1 MISQRGTSGA
11 RGVIRRA
18 LLTGIILGGVGL
30 LLPRTAGAQMIPS
43 AVTPNPGAA
52 PAPASPPAGM
62 APPGTPPATVQPKA
76 PQPPAH
82 RPARRPAA
90 TPRNSFHVQAN
101 LVNLNVSVETRHGRF
116 VPGLT
121 RNDFKVYENGRRQ
134 KIAFFSVS
142 NATPLTL
149 AILLDTSPSQKN
161 LIAEEEA
168 VAGNFLRSELRPKDL
183 ALAISFDEN
192 ITLLSDFTAS
202 ADDLARRLD
211 RARIGGG
218 SAQSMMNPGPFPS
231 SGRPSGTR
239 LWDAIVEVCR
249 DKLSEQ
255 VGRKAIIVITDGQDE
270 GSRHSWRAAR
280 RALLDSNTSLY
291 ALVASDPAI
300 YREFGGYYGGAGQL
314 KKIARASG
322 GQSFNVTGNQH
333 LERDFRLIG
342 EELRDQYTLAYVP
355 GHGMNGRYYRIKVR
369 LAKGQRRH
377 RKVRTRKGYFALAR
391 AAG

>member
-1 MISQRGTSGA
+1 MRVQLNQSAGHSF
-11 RGVIRRA
+11 RA
-18 LLTGIILGGVGL
+18 GLWTGIAVCGFVC
-30 LLPRTAGAQMIPS
+30 LPLRARAQMIPS

-52 PAPASPPAGM
+52 PAPATPPVGM
-62 APPGTPPATVQPKA
+62 APPGAPPATVQPKA
-76 PQPPAH
+76 PRPPA
-82 RPARRPAA
+82 PAA
-90 TPRNSFHVQAN
+90 ERRRSHSPLHSFHAQAN

-121 RNDFKVYENGRRQ
+121 RNDFKIYENGRRQ

-142 NATPLTL
+142 NSTPLTL

-161 LIAEEEA
+161 LIAEEKA
-168 VAGNFLRSELRPKDL
+168 VAGNFLRAELRPKDL

-202 ADDLARRLD
+202 ADELARRLD

-218 SAQSMMNPGPFPS
+218 SAQSMLNPGSFPS
-231 SGRPSGTR
+231 SGQASGTR

-255 VGRKAIIVITDGQDE
+255 TGRKAIIVITDGQDE
-270 GSRHSWRAAR
+270 GSRYSWRAAR
-280 RALLDSNTSLY
+280 RALLDSNTTLY

-300 YREFGGYYGGAGQL
+300 YREFGGYYGGAGRL
-314 KKIARASG
+314 KQIARASG
-322 GQSFNVTGNQH
+322 GQSFNTIGNRH
-333 LERDFRLIG
+333 LERDFSRIG

-355 GHGMNGRYYRIKVR
+355 EHGMNGRYYRIRVR
-369 LAKGQRRH
+369 LAKTVRKH
-377 RKVRTRKGYFALAR
+377 CKVRTRKGYFALAH